1 MKTTAAIN
9 FYCRESR
16 KDRKGEAF
24 IEASVIIK
32 GQRELFSCGVKCRP
46 KDFNKKNCPQE
57 VSQLIESLRVR
68 FNDIMATLIEE
79 GIPVTPSNIKSYFLN
94 PPKRKE
100 TYTVGNLFDEYFHL
114 LQMRIGKSLTK
125 ETYNKYRT
133 VRREFETILPPESPV
148 SAINP
153 SIIKRY
159 QTIINSTR
167 DLSTTR
173 GMLTKLKAIMRY
185 AQDNDYITKN
195 PFMGIKI
202 QNSKKPIQYLTDEDI
217 NKLLDFTT
225 DNKSLMRVKD
235 LAIFQLSTGL
245 SYIDLAHITKDDMQV
260 KNNIYYIAKKRYK
273 TDIPYLAIVL
283 KEGIEIWHKYNG
295 NIPILCNQKYNEYLK
310 VIGNIAGISLPLHSH
325 LFRHTYCTRLINSGV
340 RMDIVSKCVGHTSIR
355 TTQTFYAHI
364 NDTTIMD
371 EVAKAFR

>member
-1 MKTTAAIN
+1 MKTTASIN

-68 FNDIMATLIEE
+68 FNDIMSTLIEE
-79 GIPVTPSNIKSYFLN
+79 GIPLTPLN
-94 PPKRKE
+94 PPKSKE
-100 TYTVGNLFDEYFHL
+100 IYTVGNLFDEYFHL

-125 ETYNKYRT
+125 ETYNKYKT
-133 VRREFETILPPESPV
+133 VRREFEQILSPESPV
-148 SAINP
+148 SAITP
-153 SIIKRY
+153 SIIKTY
-159 QTIINSTR
+159 QTVINSTR

-173 GMLTKLKAIMRY
+173 GMLTKLKAIMKY
-185 AQDNDYITKN
+185 AQDNDYMTKN

-202 QNSKKPIQYLTDEDI
+202 ANPHKEIQYLTDEDI
-217 NKLLDFTT
+217 NKLLNFTT

-235 LAIFQLSTGL
+235 MAIFQLSTGL
-245 SYIDLAHITKDDMQV
+245 SFIDLAHIQKEDMQM
-260 KNNIYYIAKKRYK
+260 KGNIYYISKKRYK
-273 TDIPYLAIVL
+273 TDIPYLSIVL
-283 KEGIEIWHKYNG
+283 REGIEIWRKYNG
-295 NIPILCNQKYNEYLK
+295 EIPKLCNQKYNEYLK
-310 VIGNIAGISLPLHSH
+310 VIGNLSGISIQLHSH

-364 NDTTIMD
+364 NDTTVMD